1 MSAVDRQ
8 IENLLARVRDLEAE
22 LLLQGRRDESAS
34 WVRAPRGDAVLAKT
48 PMGGIPAA
56 TGAGPYTWG
65 SASCTRVGT
74 DGVVASGTVTIKNI
88 VNRAIAGNVV
98 VKASRVGD
106 IYVVDVASCG
116 S

>member
-1 MSAVDRQ
+1 MSATARQ
-8 IENLLARVRDLEAE
+8 IENLLARVRDLEAAAV
-22 LLLQGRRDESAS
+22 RDRHKEPES
-34 WVRAPRGDAVLAKT
+34 WIRAPRGDAVLAKT

-74 DGVVASGTVTIKNI
+74 DGVVGSTTVTIKNI

-98 VKASRVGD
+98 VKASRVGNV
-106 IYVVDVASCG
+106 YVVDVASCG
-116 S
+116 G

>member
-1 MSAVDRQ
+1 
-8 IENLLARVRDLEAE
+8 
-22 LLLQGRRDESAS
+22 
-34 WVRAPRGDAVLAKT
+34 
-48 PMGGIPAA
+48 
-56 TGAGPYTWG
+56 
-65 SASCTRVGT
+65 
-74 DGVVASGTVTIKNI
+74 VVASGTVTIKNI